1 MRGILNRFSAQP
13 LLYMAPWLLLFLD
26 AVVFLYSPQGLL
38 QRGILPDTDNS
49 VYFVHALTW
58 LQHGHWYDYVLMR
71 LDPPFGTEIPYSRV
85 LELMILP
92 QLWLWRQWFD
102 LQHAILY
109 TAIVHQIGMSIIFV
123 LALMWSLRPLCGRLY
138 AALGVVVLLCVG
150 PFAMALLQPGRVD
163 HHALQIILFTF
174 TLGCYARWLKLGHFR
189 FLAVMAGL
197 SILSLMI
204 GQETLPWLALLFAAL
219 ILTFTWRGTQAD
231 VMTAAVVASVLLL
244 FPLAALVFVR
254 HPLDILRIDTT
265 SYSIVYAV
273 FLYCIGIIALVSA
286 WLISR
291 SCDRIVRLSAI
302 IAFGIVMAGAYFGL
316 FPQMLLG
323 PFGGFDP
330 AQTREVLAYV
340 GEAQPWRWQAE
351 PIYLFSMSLAVLC
364 AVYLVWRA
372 RGARFY
378 WLMNV
383 LLLVISLVG
392 AVFYQQRMAGFA
404 NLFAVAPLT
413 AALYYGARKI
423 QAAGP
428 ASLRQAGVVCTA
440 MLLPLFL
447 VKAASY
453 LPSQSSPETKQFCPP
468 REERP
473 RCQLL
478 DVMPIL
484 NDPNGLGQSPQRII
498 ASMSEGAHLL
508 LYTISSGHSVFA
520 APYHTVRSGNRF
532 TRQVLTGSTL
542 DAESQARAHDVDLI
556 LLCRD
561 PSWMY
566 LRAQSAV
573 DICHLDNENSLLGDL
588 LTDRVPSW
596 LQEIPVPETSGY
608 RLFKTVFR

>member
-1 MRGILNRFSAQP
+1 MRRILNRFSAHP
-13 LLYMAPWLLLFLD
+13 MLFMAPWLFLLFD
-26 AVVFLYSPQGLL
+26 SIVFLCRPHGLL
-38 QRGILPDTDNS
+38 ETGILPDTDNS

-58 LQHGHWYDYVLMR
+58 LQHGRWYDYVLMR
-71 LDPPFGTEIPYSRV
+71 LDPPLGTEIPYSRV
-85 LELMILP
+85 LEIMILP

-109 TAIVHQIGMSIIFV
+109 TAIAHQIGMAIIFV

-138 AALGVVVLLCVG
+138 ATLGVVVLLCVG

-163 HHALQIILFTF
+163 HHALQIILFALI
-174 TLGCYARWLKLGHFR
+174 LGCYARWLKLGHVR
-189 FLAVMAGL
+189 FVAVASGLAVV
-197 SILSLMI
+197 SLMI

-219 ILTFTWRGTQAD
+219 TLTFTWRGTQTDA
-231 VMTAAVVASVLLL
+231 MAAAVVAIVLLL
-244 FPLAALVFVR
+244 LPLAALVFVR
-254 HPLDILRIDTT
+254 HPLDVLRIDTT

-273 FLYCIGIIALVSA
+273 FLYCIGIMGLASAL
-286 WLISR
+286 LISR
-291 SCDRIVRLSAI
+291 QCDRTVRLSAI
-302 IAFGIVMAGAYFGL
+302 GASGIVMGGGYFSL
-316 FPQMLLG
+316 FPKMLLG

-351 PIYLFSMSLAVLC
+351 PIYLFYMHLAVLC
-364 AVYLVWRA
+364 AVYLVWRD

-378 WLMNV
+378 WLMNT
-383 LLLVISLVG
+383 LLLVVSLVG

-413 AALYYGARKI
+413 VALYYSVCKI
-423 QAAGP
+423 QSAGP
-428 ASLRQAGVVCTA
+428 AFLRQNGIICTA
-440 MLLPLFL
+440 LLLPLFL

-453 LPSQSSPETKQFCPP
+453 FPSQSSPETRQYCPP

-473 RCQLL
+473 QCKLL

-484 NDPNGLGQSPQRII
+484 NDPNGLGKSPQRII
-498 ASMSEGAHLL
+498 ASMNEGAHLL
-508 LYTISSGHSVFA
+508 LYTIGSGHNVFS

-532 TRQVLTGSTL
+532 TRQLLTGSML
-542 DAESQARAHDVDLI
+542 DAESQARENDVDLI

-561 PSWMY
+561 PSWIY
-566 LRAQSAV
+566 LRAQSAMN
-573 DICHLDNENSLLGDL
+573 ICHLENEKSLLGDL
-588 LTDRVPSW
+588 LSDRAPSW